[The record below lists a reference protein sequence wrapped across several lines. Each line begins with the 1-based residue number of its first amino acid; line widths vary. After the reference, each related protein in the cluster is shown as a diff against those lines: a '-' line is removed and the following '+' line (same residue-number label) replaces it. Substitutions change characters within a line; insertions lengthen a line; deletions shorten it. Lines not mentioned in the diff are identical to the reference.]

1 MPTDTLNQALDYVI
15 WQIAETGIRV
25 SADPRNLAV
34 PGVLV
39 EPPSL
44 TVKGRNIVELR
55 FPIIALAPPPGNA
68 DAVRALLEIA
78 DTIAANVDNVT
89 GGDPSTWGDKDLP
102 AYTMSA
108 TVTIRR

>member
-1 MPTDTLNQALDYVI
+1 MVVGSLNQALDWVLE
-15 WQIAETGIRV
+15 QIAETGVRV
-25 SADPRNLAV
+25 TADPRTV
-34 PGVLV
+34 QIPGVLV

-44 TVKGRNIVELR
+44 TVNGRHIVELR

-102 AYTMSA
+102 AYTLTA
-108 TVTIRR
+108 TVTLRR